1 MLPAKT
7 SSGTHQL
14 IYEHV
19 AYPGASQLEF
29 HMIV

>member
-7 SSGTHQL
+7 SSGTDQL

-19 AYPGASQLEF
+19 AYPAASQLEF
-29 HMIV
+29 I